1 MNETA
6 RWILAKDVLMCPKA
20 DGAGLS
26 CQISVVR
33 WEDAVVL
40 DYTHG

>member
-1 MNETA
+1 VKETA

-33 WEDAVVL
+33 REVAIVL